1 MGKRTRTQR
10 AGKGSPT
17 YRASGDGIA
26 AIKYIAYNEKQREG
40 FLRAQVVD
48 LLNDVSRTGVVAKLL
63 FEDEQKGYQVA
74 PEGISVGQQVQYGN
88 KAALAVGNVLPIGQ
102 IVEGCPVF
110 NIELNPGDGGKL
122 IRSSGMYGLIVT
134 KDKHYVYVK
143 LPSGKTT
150 QLRPECRATVG
161 LVAGGGRI
169 EKPLLKAGTR
179 FHKMRA
185 KHHKYPT
192 TRGVAMNPLDHP
204 FGGSQHHAGKS
215 KSTSR
220 HAPPGRKVGAIASSR
235 TGRKKK

>member
-17 YRASGDGIA
+17 YRGSGQGIA
-26 AIKYIAYNEKQREG
+26 EVRYVDYNDSQKDG
-40 FLRAQVVD
+40 VFRAEIVE
-48 LLNDVSRTGVVAKLL
+48 LLTDAGRTGVIAQLV
-63 FEDEQKGYQVA
+63 FEDQRKGYQVA
-74 PEGISVGQQVQYGN
+74 PEGIAVGKRIEYGI
-88 KAALAVGNVLPIGQ
+88 KAGLEIGNVLPLGQ

-110 NIELNPGDGGKL
+110 NVELNPGDGGKL
-122 IRSSGMYGLIVT
+122 IRSGGLYGLIVT
-134 KDKHYVYVK
+134 KDKKYVYVK
-143 LPSGKTT
+143 MPSGQTK
-150 QLRPECRATVG
+150 QLRAECRATIG
-161 LVAGGGRI
+161 MSAGGGRQ

-179 FHKMRA
+179 FHKMKA

-235 TGRKKK
+235 TGRRKK

>member
-10 AGKGSPT
+10 AGKGSP
-17 YRASGDGIA
+17 
-26 AIKYIAYNEKQREG
+26 AYHG
-40 FLRAQVVD
+40 
-48 LLNDVSRTGVVAKLL
+48 SRTGVADVRYIDYNDAQREQVFRAEVIDLVTDRSRSGIVAELV
-63 FEDEQKGYQVA
+63 FEDQKKGYQVA
-74 PEGISVGQQVQYGN
+74 PEGI
-88 KAALAVGNVLPIGQ
+88 AVGKRVEYGRKASLEIGNVIQLGE

-110 NIELNPGDGGKL
+110 NIELNPGDGGKF
-122 IRSSGMYGLIVT
+122 IRSSGLYGIIVT
-134 KDKHYVYVK
+134 KDQKYVYVK
-143 LPSGKTT
+143 MPSGQTKPFN
-150 QLRPECRATVG
+150 PECRATVG
-161 LVAGGGRI
+161 MAAGGGRI

-179 FHKMRA
+179 FHKMHA

-192 TRGVAMNPLDHP
+192 VRGVAMNPVDHP